1 MTANASPTKSLSFQ
15 FPLWLRLDSLLFLS
29 HLSAALAAL
38 WLEDM
43 RLGWL
48 FPALAAAG
56 LGAMLTLPLSL
67 ALETLFAV
75 VHRLE
80 QQQATL
86 PLAARRFGPLAKE
99 AALLN
104 ALVQRL
110 AEVTALRSGWLA
122 QAQETAAQQERN
134 RLGREL
140 HDSIKQQ
147 LFSLQMS
154 VAAAQEHLA
163 QDEGHR
169 KSVQHSQFVQHSQ
182 SVQRAQA
189 ALQNAHQAA
198 QEALAEMN
206 ALLQQLSP
214 APLEKVGLVQALR
227 DQCEALGYRSGAAV
241 SVEFGMLPG
250 EAQLPPGAQDGLFR
264 IAQEA
269 LSNIARHA
277 RARQVRLFL
286 GLTSDAQAV
295 ELHIQDDGQGFDLQ
309 MQPGGMGLGNMR
321 QRAQALGGKLSLS
334 SAPGAGVSVHLVIPL
349 LSPFDISEE
358 NMSQTDHTLNKVFA
372 AGLMGGLALIA
383 LLYYPLY
390 VIFPGGYVEGWT
402 TGQPMLGLILQGA
415 AALAAIAAGY
425 GGARWA
431 KAGARPTNL
440 LLGALSGSVAGLVLF
455 FGLAGS
461 AAGLA
466 GNALIIANG
475 PVPTPEDKGL
485 VLLVESIRSTIQ
497 LCYGLFWLSLASGGG
512 LGALGGL
519 LAPLAAPDARRH
531 RIHTGGLGI
540 LTAASLG
547 GAFFLALTVSVYSVL
562 EPSIY
567 RSIEENNLALSAG
580 PAISVVTLWPF
591 TTAALLYLSALLG
604 LYLLLRSEAR
614 QTDQPRLASLPGMA
628 YFYASLALVMSL
640 YLGQIVLSSP
650 DHVSGAPVL
659 GVSAL
664 VSLALGGLF
673 ALTARQAERQAQQA
687 GLTLSIGRFS
697 GAFFILGSYLI
708 GLVIAWL
715 IGYFSSITFLLPLIL
730 IIYGLA
736 LALHQWRIWKQGDV
750 MLLAR
755 QWALFMQDYTS
766 SIVGAI
772 LVLLIT
778 LFAGVPYAISLV
790 MIPIPFI
797 APMFATPESPYDGVV
812 SITQQVQQ
820 LYLANANL
828 LLAALVICA
837 AAVGLVGVIAI
848 FIRRQFVE
856 TKHLP
861 QDVAA

>member
-15 FPLWLRLDSLLFLS
+15 LPLWLRLDSLFFLS
-29 HLSAALAAL
+29 HLFAALAAL

-67 ALETLFAV
+67 ALEALFAT

-80 QQQATL
+80 QQQTTL

-169 KSVQHSQFVQHSQ
+169 KSVQHSQPVQHSQ

-198 QEALAEMN
+198 QEVLAEMN

-309 MQPGGMGLGNMR
+309 MQPGAIGLGKIR
-321 QRAQALGGKLSLS
+321 KRAQAQGGK
-334 SAPGAGVSVHLVIPL
+334 
-349 LSPFDISEE
+349 
-358 NMSQTDHTLNKVFA
+358 
-372 AGLMGGLALIA
+372 
-383 LLYYPLY
+383 
-390 VIFPGGYVEGWT
+390 
-402 TGQPMLGLILQGA
+402 
-415 AALAAIAAGY
+415 
-425 GGARWA
+425 
-431 KAGARPTNL
+431 
-440 LLGALSGSVAGLVLF
+440 
-455 FGLAGS
+455 
-461 AAGLA
+461 
-466 GNALIIANG
+466 
-475 PVPTPEDKGL
+475 
-485 VLLVESIRSTIQ
+485 
-497 LCYGLFWLSLASGGG
+497 
-512 LGALGGL
+512 
-519 LAPLAAPDARRH
+519 
-531 RIHTGGLGI
+531 
-540 LTAASLG
+540 
-547 GAFFLALTVSVYSVL
+547 
-562 EPSIY
+562 
-567 RSIEENNLALSAG
+567 
-580 PAISVVTLWPF
+580 
-591 TTAALLYLSALLG
+591 
-604 LYLLLRSEAR
+604 
-614 QTDQPRLASLPGMA
+614 
-628 YFYASLALVMSL
+628 
-640 YLGQIVLSSP
+640 
-650 DHVSGAPVL
+650 
-659 GVSAL
+659 
-664 VSLALGGLF
+664 
-673 ALTARQAERQAQQA
+673 
-687 GLTLSIGRFS
+687 
-697 GAFFILGSYLI
+697 
-708 GLVIAWL
+708 
-715 IGYFSSITFLLPLIL
+715 
-730 IIYGLA
+730 
-736 LALHQWRIWKQGDV
+736 
-750 MLLAR
+750 
-755 QWALFMQDYTS
+755 
-766 SIVGAI
+766 
-772 LVLLIT
+772 
-778 LFAGVPYAISLV
+778 
-790 MIPIPFI
+790 
-797 APMFATPESPYDGVV
+797 
-812 SITQQVQQ
+812 
-820 LYLANANL
+820 
-828 LLAALVICA
+828 
-837 AAVGLVGVIAI
+837 
-848 FIRRQFVE
+848 
-856 TKHLP
+856 
-861 QDVAA
+861 